1 MAYETKLL
9 LEELYMI
16 SNSKKKFFGCFLV
29 KKSEVLAI
37 IDKIYAVIPNDILDA
52 KVKGARE
59 EALVDGGVFDALKSF
74 EMLLEDFPNF
84 MNQVVCFDKYYINKV
99 QNIYEKLFTD
109 RIDLFR
115 ISSND
120 TDRIKGY
127 RLYHNTINQ
136 EIQIGTVSFED
147 NKIEIARGVCNYL
160 ANNNPETS
168 NYTIGWHPNFEQ
180 LLAEVE
186 HDVERD

>member
-1 MAYETKLL
+1 MAYKTKLL

-16 SNSKKKFFGCFLV
+16 PNSKKKFFGCFLV

-59 EALVDGGVFDALKSF
+59 EALVDGGVFDALKSL

-99 QNIYEKLFTD
+99 QNIYEKL
-109 RIDLFR
+109 
-115 ISSND
+115 
-120 TDRIKGY
+120 
-127 RLYHNTINQ
+127 
-136 EIQIGTVSFED
+136 
-147 NKIEIARGVCNYL
+147 
-160 ANNNPETS
+160 PEVLK
-168 NYTIGWHPNFEQ
+168 Q
-180 LLAEVE
+180 
-186 HDVERD
+186 